1 MDVTNR
7 NSGSPLSIAA
17 ILPIALAA
25 AFIVAGG
32 FVIGTFTPSLFPTQA
47 SAEAEQVDDLFTVL
61 LVIGGA
67 IFLLVQGLLVF
78 SILRFRARPGDMS
91 DGAPI
96 HGNVTLEI
104 IWTAIPAGIVFFLVV
119 QSYTVWT
126 NIRTVRPD
134 EELAITAVGQRFAW
148 SFSYT
153 DPLNRL
159 PPEGPQTFPDSILYT
174 YVGRP
179 VAVRMNT
186 QDVNHAFWIPA
197 MRVKQDLIA
206 GYATEIRFTPTLAGT
221 YPIVCAELCGGGH
234 GQMRSFVT
242 VYETEEEYMAYIDAR
257 VERIL
262 NPPDDPVLK
271 GAALFAQAA
280 YPCLGCHTLQD
291 EIPEEGITIN
301 WTGQQGPSLEG
312 IGDTAVRRATSA
324 GFSSAE
330 EYLAN
335 SLRHPNHFV
344 VPGFSS
350 NIMPQFGPSPD
361 APAAVDGAY
370 YVPMLNDDLVS
381 IVSYLCT
388 QTAAEITNC
397 TDADADGQPDVDA
410 VTAAVEAQS
419 E

>member
-7 NSGSPLSIAA
+7 NSGSPISIAA
-17 ILPIALAA
+17 ILPIALAG

-32 FVIGTFTPSLFPTQA
+32 LVIGTLTDRLFPVQA
-47 SAEAEQVDDLFTVL
+47 SAEAEQIDELFRVL
-61 LVIGGA
+61 LVLGGA
-67 IFLLVQGLLVF
+67 IFLLVQGMLVF

-91 DGAPI
+91 DGVPM

-104 IWTAIPAGIVFFLVV
+104 IWTAIPAAIVFYLVV
-119 QSYTVWT
+119 QSYSVWT
-126 NIRTVRPD
+126 SIRTVRPD
-134 EELAITAVGQRFAW
+134 EELAVTAIGQRFAW
-148 SFSYT
+148 SFNYT

-159 PPEGPQTFPDSILYT
+159 PADGPQNFSDSTLYT

-179 VAVRMNT
+179 VVVRMNT

-206 GYATEIRFTPTLAGT
+206 GHATEVRFTPTLAGT

-242 VYETEEEYMAYIDAR
+242 VYETEEEFMQYIDAR
-257 VERIL
+257 VDRIL

-271 GAALFAQAA
+271 GAAIFTEAK
-280 YPCLGCHTLQD
+280 YPCAGCHTLQD
-291 EIPEEGITIN
+291 ENPEAGIAIN
-301 WTGQQGPSLEG
+301 WTGSQGPSLEG
-312 IGDTAVRRATSA
+312 IGDTAVRRASSA
-324 GFSSAE
+324 GLPTAE

-335 SLRHPNHFV
+335 SLRHPNHYV
-344 VPGFSS
+344 VPGFST
-350 NIMPQFGPSPD
+350 NIMPQFGASPD

-370 YVPMLNDDLVS
+370 YVAMPNEDLVS